1 LDLKREIVEAKYQ
14 SRLWELIGDKDG
26 TVDCLISY
34 AKSYQTNHI
43 LIPAGSDFSFQ
54 FADLSYKFMEDAMQI
69 LSANQ
74 IGSKKFNFMYSTVDT
89 YYQAIREHT
98 FSTENIDFFP
108 YNGNFNLHYWTGFYT
123 SRPEFKRLIRT
134 FTQHSQ
140 LAVTDY
146 SLESLMK
153 GAKGGFRGYREARLV

>member
-26 TVDCLISY
+26 TVDCLINY

-74 IGSKKFNFMYSTVDT
+74 IGSKKFKFMYSTVDT
-89 YYQAIREHT
+89 YYQVIREHT

-134 FTQHSQ
+134 FTQHS
-140 LAVTDY
+140 
-146 SLESLMK
+146 
-153 GAKGGFRGYREARLV
+153 